1 MTLVVVL
8 MMGIIKVPYCNCAG
22 AKRRNT
28 APASVLEDMVS
39 EWDFGLPADQGNL
52 RMQQDVLQLAE
63 AATAAGQAFDSSS
76 QELSMSTH
84 IVLPMAAGQPISLP
98 DQFERPTQVHL
109 HLPASAALFV
119 TPHSHQQQPSD
130 YLDFP
135 RDSDMSGWLS
145 EELHE
150 AFLAD
155 CLASAQTTQQTSVHE
170 AGADASSGENQLV
183 VIQPAVQHV
192 VSFLVISF
200 LAKMRALVVRRR
212 TQRGELEPSAGAET
226 EALSICCHMHQMTRC
241 KLILSRS
248 NSHAHFVHCN
258 ICMDVETTEIVL

>member
-1 MTLVVVL
+1 MHDTVFVL
-8 MMGIIKVPYCNCAG
+8 IIGIIKVPYATHCAG

-28 APASVLEDMVS
+28 APASELEDMVR
-39 EWDFGLPADQGNL
+39 EWDIGLPADQGNL

-84 IVLPMAAGQPISLP
+84 ILLPMAAGQPSSLSN
-98 DQFERPTQVHL
+98 QFERPTQLHL
-109 HLPASAALFV
+109 HLSASAASFA
-119 TPHSHQQQPSD
+119 TPYSNQQQPSE

-135 RDSDMSGWLS
+135 RDSDMSGWFS
-145 EELHE
+145 EPMHELFSAE
-150 AFLAD
+150 
-155 CLASAQTTQQTSVHE
+155 CLVSAQTTQQASVHE
-170 AGADASSGENQLV
+170 AGAGASSGEKQLV

-192 VSFLVISF
+192 VSFLAISF

-212 TQRGELEPSAGAET
+212 TQRGELGPSAGSET

-248 NSHAHFVHCN
+248 NSHAYQTFVW
-258 ICMDVETTEIVL
+258 M